1 MSMICAFG
9 DSVMKGIIEDCSR
22 AADTIKYKISN
33 FSFVELCRERMGLD
47 ILIFAKF
54 GGTINQGINLV
65 EKNREKVSGSTY
77 CVIEYGGN
85 DCSYRWDEVS
95 RNPGSVH
102 NPLTMLEDFRRQY
115 ATLIDK
121 IRLKGAR
128 PLLLSL
134 PMIDSE
140 RYFSHISKGLNAD
153 NILTW
158 LGGDVNY
165 IGRWHEMYNMAVWG
179 LGVSKQVPVIDITS
193 TFLKRRDYRDY
204 LCSDGIHPNEEG
216 HRLIAD
222 AICDSVLE
230 KSNNYFAI

>member
-1 MSMICAFG
+1 
-9 DSVMKGIIEDCSR
+9 
-22 AADTIKYKISN
+22 
-33 FSFVELCRERMGLD
+33 
-47 ILIFAKF
+47 
-54 GGTINQGINLV
+54 
-65 EKNREKVSGSTY
+65 
-77 CVIEYGGN
+77 
-85 DCSYRWDEVS
+85 
-95 RNPGSVH
+95 
-102 NPLTMLEDFRRQY
+102 MLEDFRRQY

-140 RYFSHISKGLNAD
+140 RYFSHISRGLNAD

-204 LCSDGIHPNEEG
+204 LCSDGIHPNEED
-216 HRLIAD
+216 RLIAD